1 MSTISN
7 TTHIPPTGGKI
18 DALARRMA
26 AWPSSQIVR
35 TVGSFAGTISGTLAG
50 IGVVMIFCITVAE
63 IITRKILGQSL
74 LWSTEVQ
81 LFTIASISFVGIAY
95 TLREEGHV
103 RMTLIYSRMSP
114 QTQRVMDFIVTLFAL
129 LWTGFFFYASYLRMT
144 RALANDESTAGII
157 DIPFWMGMLWMV
169 VGSILLAMVLLSR
182 LIKVMAA
189 ERFGQAKSAEETDR
203 F

>member
-1 MSTISN
+1 MSTTSV
-7 TTHIPPTGGKI
+7 TTHIPPTGGKV

-26 AWPSSQIVR
+26 AWPSSRIVR
-35 TVGSFAGTISGTLAG
+35 NVGSFAGTVSGTLAG
-50 IGVVMIFCITVAE
+50 IGVALIFFVTVAE

-81 LFTIASISFVGIAY
+81 LFTIASVSFVGIAY

-103 RMTLIYSRMSP
+103 RMTLIYSHMSP
-114 QTQRVMDFIVTLFAL
+114 EKQRVMDFIVTLFAL
-129 LWTGFFFYASYLRMT
+129 LWTAFFFYASYLRMS
-144 RALANDESTAGII
+144 RALVNNESTAGII

-169 VGSILLAMVLLSR
+169 VGALLLGLVLLSR

-189 ERFGQAKSAEETDR
+189 EKFGQAKSADEVDR

>member
-1 MSTISN
+1 MSMRSDA
-7 TTHIPPTGGKI
+7 THIPPTGGKI

-26 AWPSSQIVR
+26 AWPSSRIVR

-50 IGVVMIFCITVAE
+50 IGVAMIFFVTVAE

-81 LFTIASISFVGIAY
+81 LFTIASVSFVGIAY

-103 RMTLIYSRMSP
+103 RMTLIYSHMSP
-114 QTQRVMDFIVTLFAL
+114 EKQRVMDFIVTLFAL
-129 LWTGFFFYASYLRMT
+129 LWTSFFFYASYLRMT
-144 RALANDESTAGII
+144 RALVNNESTAGII

-169 VGSILLAMVLLSR
+169 VGSILLGLVLLSR

-189 ERFGQAKSAEETDR
+189 EKFGQAKSADDVDR

>member
-1 MSTISN
+1 MITRSD
-7 TTHIPPTGGKI
+7 TTHIPPTGGKV

-50 IGVVMIFCITVAE
+50 IGVAMIFFITVAE

-81 LFTIASISFVGIAY
+81 LFTIASVSFVGIAY

-144 RALANDESTAGII
+144 RALSNDESTAGII